1 MMFLKNSYK
10 QANNVLR
17 IKVLCLVENK
27 TKVKTG
33 GKNLV
38 KNTPISHSLPSFLII
53 SSSSIFVLRQVLHK
67 SAQNLGKK
75 NLLTL
80 TLVHANSTAL
90 RLFV

>member
-17 IKVLCLVENK
+17 IKVLCLVDDE

-38 KNTPISHSLPSFLII
+38 KNTRISRSLPSFLII
-53 SSSSIFVLRQVLHK
+53 LSSSIFVLRQVLHK
-67 SAQNLGKK
+67 SAQNLENYTRK
-75 NLLTL
+75 TC
-80 TLVHANSTAL
+80 
-90 RLFV
+90 

>member
-17 IKVLCLVENK
+17 IKVLCLVEHE

-38 KNTPISHSLPSFLII
+38 KNTPTSHSLPSFLI

-90 RLFV
+90 IFV

>member
-33 GKNLV
+33 EKNLV
-38 KNTPISHSLPSFLII
+38 KNTPISHSLPLFLI